1 MEERVGAEVDAKM
14 GVDVDMS
21 AISSSIM
28 SISVD
33 SEMCGSEVG
42 ATTAAASDVE
52 ACVMDDEPR
61 GAASA
66 AREEVDGVGMGAEE
80 ETFLTG
86 LVEER
91 LVDAGRRGHA
101 RESCPT
107 ALQRGHALSDPGHE
121 AKTLKPRMSK
131 KGVAERVLP
140 TAGSLRTM
148 SQRLVDRG
156 KPLTV

>member
-1 MEERVGAEVDAKM
+1 MGA
-14 GVDVDMS
+14 DVDMS
-21 AISSSIM
+21 AISSSMM

-33 SEMCGSEVG
+33 LEMCGLEVR

-61 GAASA
+61 GTASA
-66 AREEVDGVGMGAEE
+66 AREEVDGVERGAEE

-91 LVDAGRRGHA
+91 MIDAGRRGHA

-107 ALQRGHALSDPGHE
+107 ALKRGHALSD
-121 AKTLKPRMSK
+121 
-131 KGVAERVLP
+131 
-140 TAGSLRTM
+140 
-148 SQRLVDRG
+148 Q
-156 KPLTV
+156 

>member
-1 MEERVGAEVDAKM
+1 MD
-14 GVDVDMS
+14 VDVDADVDTS
-21 AISSSIM
+21 AISSSTI

-33 SEMCGSEVG
+33 VKMCGSEVG

-52 ACVMDDEPR
+52 ACIMDDEPR
-61 GAASA
+61 VAASA
-66 AREEVDGVGMGAEE
+66 AREEIGVEIGAEE

-121 AKTLKPRMSK
+121 TKTLKPRISK
-131 KGVAERVLP
+131 KGVEEMVLP
-140 TAGSLRTM
+140 TAGRIMQM
-148 SQRLVDRG
+148 S
-156 KPLTV
+156 

>member
-1 MEERVGAEVDAKM
+1 M

-21 AISSSIM
+21 AISSSMI

-61 GAASA
+61 GAAST
-66 AREEVDGVGMGAEE
+66 AREEVDGVGRGAEE
-80 ETFLTG
+80 EAFLTG

-121 AKTLKPRMSK
+121 AKTLKPRISK
-131 KGVAERVLP
+131 KGVAVRVLP
-140 TAGSLRTM
+140 MAGSFRTM
-148 SQRLVDRG
+148 SQRLVESGR
-156 KPLTV
+156 PLTL

>member
-1 MEERVGAEVDAKM
+1 METEVDA
-14 GVDVDMS
+14 DVDMS
-21 AISSSIM
+21 AISSSMM
-28 SISVD
+28 SMSVD
-33 SEMCGSEVG
+33 SEMCGLEVG

-52 ACVMDDEPR
+52 ACIMDDEPR

-66 AREEVDGVGMGAEE
+66 AREEVDGVEIGAEE
-80 ETFLTG
+80 EAFLTG

-121 AKTLKPRMSK
+121 AKTLKPRISK
-131 KGVAERVLP
+131 KGVAMRVLP
-140 TAGSLRTM
+140 TAGSFRTM
-148 SQRLVDRG
+148 SQRLVESGR
-156 KPLTV
+156 PLTV

>member
-1 MEERVGAEVDAKM
+1 M

-21 AISSSIM
+21 AISSSMI

-66 AREEVDGVGMGAEE
+66 AREEIDGVEIGAEE

-121 AKTLKPRMSK
+121 AKTLKPRISK
-131 KGVAERVLP
+131 KGVAVRVLP
-140 TAGSLRTM
+140 TAGSFRTM
-148 SQRLVDRG
+148 SQRLVESGR
-156 KPLTV
+156 PLTL